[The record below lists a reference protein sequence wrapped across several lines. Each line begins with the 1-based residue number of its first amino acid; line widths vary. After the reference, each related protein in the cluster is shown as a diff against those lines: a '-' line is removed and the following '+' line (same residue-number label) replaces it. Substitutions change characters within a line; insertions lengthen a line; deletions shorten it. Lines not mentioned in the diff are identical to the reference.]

1 MQDKILTHQI
11 EHLSLA
17 VCAVEKQ
24 SKVIYFQVDGEI
36 ANKKK
41 FPWVATQINE
51 FVYATKKRK

>member
-41 FPWVATQINE
+41 FP
-51 FVYATKKRK
+51 